1 MNVRLTM
8 TAHLLNIVK
17 IRNAKIHVLTSFVVV
32 EQIVKLKLIELF
44 VNVLLVCKATL
55 WFLAPR
61 LDVLLAM
68 NALTM
73 RNVIILHRLQH
84 EKNVSHYVGK
94 IHVHLVLLVLQII
107 TEKYVLATTLF
118 KETDMFLVQNVS
130 ILKIIH

>member
-1 MNVRLTM
+1 M
-8 TAHLLNIVK
+8 
-17 IRNAKIHVLTSFVVV
+17 NAKIHVLTSFVVV
-32 EQIVKLKLIELF
+32 EQIAKQKLIELF
-44 VNVLLVCKATL
+44 ANVLLACKVTL

-68 NALTM
+68 NVLKM

-84 EKNVSHYVGK
+84 KKNASHYVGK

-118 KETDMFLVQNVS
+118 KETDMFLVLNVS
-130 ILKIIH
+130 LSSYCFPIS